1 MLRYMYL
8 SIRYAIYY
16 GSPTI
21 VMMLIFFIVAFT
33 GTIVLQNER
42 IPPEYKKM
50 RLSKATSSLQHRHEE
65 VGKRN
70 KRYM

>member
-33 GTIVLQNER
+33 GTIVLLNQIIPSKYNEL
-42 IPPEYKKM
+42 
-50 RLSKATSSLQHRHEE
+50 RLNKATSLSQYRNKG

-70 KRYM
+70 KP

>member
-33 GTIVLQNER
+33 GTIVLLNQI
-42 IPPEYKKM
+42 IPSKYNKL
-50 RLSKATSSLQHRHEE
+50 RLNKATSSSQYRNKG

-70 KRYM
+70 KP